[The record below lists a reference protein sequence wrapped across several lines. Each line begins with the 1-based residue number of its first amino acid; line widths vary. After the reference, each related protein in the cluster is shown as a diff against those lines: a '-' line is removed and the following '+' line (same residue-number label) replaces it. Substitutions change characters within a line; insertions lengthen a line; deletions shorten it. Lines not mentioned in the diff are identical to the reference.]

1 MAFNFSGGS
10 NSGSKKGFNLKASTV
25 PDPLADVEYE
35 NNLAVDAAKEMS
47 ALQKG
52 FKDRAAA
59 ERDRFRKATDSE
71 FWFAVCFESR
81 EEKEQFLKFVGVKTK
96 LMGDK
101 YIDGKQFAKILGVPM
116 E

>member
-10 NSGSKKGFNLKASTV
+10 NAGGKKGFSLKPGAV

-35 NNLAVDAAKEMS
+35 NDLAVDAAKEMT

-52 FKDRAAA
+52 FKDRATA

-81 EEKEQFLKFVGVKTK
+81 EEKEKFLRAAGVKAK

-101 YIDGKQFAKILGVPM
+101 YIDGKQLAKILGVKM